1 MNDTFYNN
9 YKTLKE
15 KFDYNYK
22 GYNLKYLVPGYLNF
36 VFDGITPTFRDALKS
51 LYHSQK
57 SIDLRQV
64 IQTESS
70 TIITLLINRIDYRRL
85 TDATSNYYKNSTVID
100 LSSLPTVKFSIL
112 NIFFWIFLF
121 KSVRITFTRSIG
133 GSFIFKLTIVG
144 ILVKIFNQIQL
155 LEKAKLSNQ
164 ITRYI
169 CFNSSY
175 KEESVLSQYFNK
187 RNIETITLQHGIFCN
202 FKRLIPFDYI
212 NFENIQAKKILAW
225 GKATTDFF
233 QDKNEDTS
241 RIFTFGNPKYKNIR
255 IDKIHQTFKHCLVLL
270 GRGLY
275 IDTNNKLLETL
286 NQYNI
291 LNKNNIIF
299 YIKKHPFLLDE
310 DHRQYANA
318 SQNIIFLGREH
329 SVEDILKSSLV
340 DFSISVNTTAYY
352 ESLVLGKPCLRWT
365 EAENEEFYGMDD
377 KFTSLKELSEKI
389 EALKTADQN
398 KLLTEVQDV
407 IRYIFNPEL

>member
-15 KFDYNYK
+15 KLDYNYK

-36 VFDGITPTFRDALKS
+36 VFDDITPTLREALKS
-51 LYHSQK
+51 LYHSKQ
-57 SIDLRQV
+57 SVDLRQV
-64 IQTESS
+64 IQTENP
-70 TIITLLINRIDYRRL
+70 TIITLLINRMDYRRL
-85 TDATSNYYKNSTVID
+85 TDATSSYYKNSVVID
-100 LSSLPTVKFSIL
+100 LSSLPIVEFSIFS
-112 NIFFWIFLF
+112 IHFWIFF
-121 KSVRITFTRSIG
+121 IKSTRIVLTRSVG
-133 GSFIFKLTIVG
+133 GSLIFKLTIIG
-144 ILVKIFNQIQL
+144 ILVKIFNQIRL
-155 LEKAKLSNQ
+155 LEKTKPSDQ

-202 FKRLIPFDYI
+202 FKKLIPFDYI
-212 NFENIQAKKILAW
+212 NFENMQTRKVLAW

-233 QDKNEDTS
+233 RHKNKDTS
-241 RIFTFGNPKYKNIR
+241 GIITFGNPKYKNIK
-255 IDKIHQTFKHCLVLL
+255 INKIHQTFKHCLVLL

-286 NQYNI
+286 TQYNI
-291 LNKNNIIF
+291 QNKNNIIF

-310 DHRQYANA
+310 DHKQFANT

-352 ESLVLGKPCLRWT
+352 ESLILGKPCLRWT
-365 EAENEEFYGMDD
+365 EAENEEFYGIND
-377 KFTSLKELSEKI
+377 KFTSLEEFSEKI
-389 EALKTADQN
+389 ETLKTADPN